1 MASEHYLNVLAR
13 GNEYLPDS
21 QATRS
26 ISQANFK
33 AYIAPTPQKDYMRGL
48 GLSDLTDRLNTTTV
62 PFELQNKGLNM
73 RQYGI
78 PGLKQDMQRYN
89 LR

>member
-1 MASEHYLNVLAR
+1 MTEHYTAALAR

-21 QATRS
+21 QAVRA
-26 ISQANFK
+26 ISQSNFK
-33 AYIAPTPQKDYMRGL
+33 AYSAPTPQKDYLRGM
-48 GLSDLTDRLNTTTV
+48 GLSDLTDRLGITTV
-62 PFELQNKGLNM
+62 PFEMQNKGLNM

-78 PGLKQDMQRYN
+78 PGLKQEKLRYD

>member
-1 MASEHYLNVLAR
+1 MTEHYTAALAR

-21 QATRS
+21 QAVRA
-26 ISQANFK
+26 ISQSNFK
-33 AYIAPTPQKDYMRGL
+33 AYLAPTPQKDYLRGI
-48 GLSDLTDRLNTTTV
+48 GLSDTIDRITTTTV
-62 PFELQNKGLNM
+62 PFEMQNKGLNM

-78 PGLKQDMQRYN
+78 PGLKQEMQRYD